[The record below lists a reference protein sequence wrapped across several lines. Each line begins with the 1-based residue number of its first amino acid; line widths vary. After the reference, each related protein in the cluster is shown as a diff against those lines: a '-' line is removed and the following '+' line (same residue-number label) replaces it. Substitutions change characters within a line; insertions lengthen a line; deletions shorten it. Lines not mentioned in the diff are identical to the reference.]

1 MPEPNGHQ
9 DNLSRLDRIE
19 IAIEHVINEREKLV
33 DEQGRLLKAQV
44 VMVDSIDKLT
54 AADERLGRRIDEV
67 DERLGRRI
75 AEIGGKM
82 DALINI
88 VDRDHREYH
97 ERLNRLENRQ

>member
-1 MPEPNGHQ
+1 MPEANGHQ

-19 IAIEHVINEREKLV
+19 IAIEHVIGEHEKLI

-54 AADERLGRRIDEV
+54 AKVAAVDDRLGHRID
-67 DERLGRRI
+67 
-75 AEIGGKM
+75 EIGGKL
-82 DALINI
+82 DALIDI

>member
-1 MPEPNGHQ
+1 MAETNGHQ

-19 IAIEHVINEREKLV
+19 RAIEHVINEHEKLV

-44 VMVDSIDKLT
+44 VMVDSVTKLADHIETVDK
-54 AADERLGRRIDEV
+54 RLGIRID
-67 DERLGRRI
+67 
-75 AEIGGKM
+75 EIGGKL

-88 VDRDHREYH
+88 VDRDHREYS